1 MSTESIN
8 PLSGSQFIEDLG
20 VKLISWQDGNSC
32 LELEVVK
39 KLSNRL
45 GMAHGG
51 VISTLLDQ
59 VMGLAWRS
67 VGQDRVPGGTVN
79 LNVNFIA
86 PGKGIIV
93 ANGRLVRFTKST
105 AFCEGHI
112 VDSEGN
118 CIATAQGVFSAKL
131 LPKSIV

>member
-1 MSTESIN
+1 MTNESSN
-8 PLSGSQFIEDLG
+8 PLAGSQFIEDLG
-20 VKLISWQDGNSC
+20 IKLLRWESGEPT
-32 LELEVVK
+32 LELEIVK
-39 KLSNRL
+39 RLSNRL

-59 VMGLAWRS
+59 AMGLAWRS
-67 VGQDRVPGGTVN
+67 IGQDRVPGGTVN

-86 PGKGIIV
+86 PGHGVLI
-93 ANGRLVRFTKST
+93 ANGRLIRMTKSS

-112 VDSEGN
+112 SDSSGN

-131 LPKSIV
+131 NLE